1 MPHRDNT
8 NDDSSRTSRRTFLK
22 SSGAAGAACVAG
34 LSGCIGGFGGGGGKP
49 TINMIVWDEYAT
61 PKLVKKLES
70 EFDVKIKTTKSTSS
84 SAMFTAWNSGK
95 DELYDIAIPNNNYV
109 PKFMKAGLIA
119 PVPMEKITHWEAM
132 YETFKKFAQTQ
143 FSKNG
148 KLYGVPLRFGWY
160 AYSYDGKEVP
170 DHEQSYDILFDPMY
184 TGKDMTGNIIMYDDH
199 FKAMSATALYLGY
212 RDAFNGEKVTLTKAQ
227 VEKVKQTMIDQKEII
242 QGYIAADPTFI
253 KNMKQDNF
261 DVGQSARNELVAMW
275 DEGIDWPTM
284 ATPKEGS
291 LAWFEAGV
299 VSKKSQHKDLAWDII
314 NAFISPKIGATLAQ
328 VGFSPIVNP
337 KTQKYLTEKQNEMY
351 GAIPPKKLNG
361 MIPFKAVENEKA
373 WIKAW
378 EEIKAA

>member
-1 MPHRDNT
+1 MSYCGNT
-8 NDDSSRTSRRTFLK
+8 DDGPNGTSRRTFLK
-22 SSGAAGAACVAG
+22 ATGAAGTAGIAG
-34 LSGCIGGFGGGGGKP
+34 LSGCLGIIGGGGGKP

-61 PKLVKKLES
+61 QKLVDKLES
-70 EFDVKIKTTKSTSS
+70 KLDANIKTTKSTSS

-109 PKFMKAGLIA
+109 PKFMAADLIA
-119 PVPMEKITHWEAM
+119 PVPKEKITHWESM

-148 KLYGVPLRFGWY
+148 KIYGVPLRFGWY
-160 AYSYDGKEVP
+160 GYSYDSRKVP
-170 DHEQSYDILFDPMY
+170 DHEQSYDILFDPTY
-184 TGKDMTGNIIMYDDH
+184 AGKDLSGKIIMYDDH
-199 FKAMSATALYLGY
+199 FKAMSAAALYLGY
-212 RDAFNGEKVTLTKAQ
+212 RDAFNGEKVTLTESQ
-227 VEKVKQTMIDQKEII
+227 ITKVKQTMIDQKKIL

-253 KNMKQDNF
+253 KNMKQNNF
-261 DVGQSARNELVAMW
+261 EVGQSGRNEIVSMKADGLK
-275 DEGIDWPTM
+275 WPTM

-299 VSKKSQHKDLAWDII
+299 VSKKSQHKDLAWDVL
-314 NAFISPKIGATLAQ
+314 NAYISPKLGAILAK
-328 VGFSPIVNP
+328 VGYSPVVNP
-337 KTQKYLTEKQNEMY
+337 KTQKYLTDKQNELY